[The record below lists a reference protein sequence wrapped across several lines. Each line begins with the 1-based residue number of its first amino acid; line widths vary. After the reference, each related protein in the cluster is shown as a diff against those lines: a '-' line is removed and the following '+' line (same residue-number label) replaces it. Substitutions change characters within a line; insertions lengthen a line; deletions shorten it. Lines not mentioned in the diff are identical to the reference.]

1 MLLELAQRAPVQRVV
16 LPEWTANGVEVALWR
31 LDQIDVSAPGNKLFK
46 LAENFRATR
55 AAGFRRVLS
64 FGGAFSNHIHALALS
79 GSAQGFETIG
89 IIRGESSAADNPTL
103 RDARAAG
110 MQLHFVDRKTYRL
123 LTGQGETGDENRQRT
138 AHAELQQRYGPCFIV
153 PEGGA
158 NRLGVMGCRALGEAI
173 SRLAY
178 LPDHV
183 AIPCATGSTL
193 AGIAAGLENRC
204 AVIGIAV
211 LKGGGFI
218 AEQVRAQLRDIGAWH
233 CTNWQIDI
241 DNHAGGYARVPAAL
255 RQFVARFNLHV
266 ESNLAIEPVYSGKM
280 LYAIHNR
287 IERGEFARG
296 TRILAV
302 HTGGMQ
308 GARGLVES
316 GKKINALRR
325 LAFRPQKPWRER
337 ADVASQ

>member
-16 LPEWTANGVEVALWR
+16 LPEWAAHGVEVALWR
-31 LDQIDVSAPGNKLFK
+31 LDLIDAAAPGNKLFK
-46 LAENFRATR
+46 LAKNFRAAR
-55 AAGFRRVLS
+55 VAGFRRVLS
-64 FGGAFSNHIHALALS
+64 FGGAFSNHIHALALC

-89 IIRGESSAADNPTL
+89 IIRGESSAAENPTL

-123 LTGQGETGDENRQRT
+123 LTGQGETDDENRQRVLY
-138 AHAELQQRYGPCFIV
+138 AELQQHYGPCFII

-158 NRLGVMGCRALGEAI
+158 NRLGVLGCRPLGEAI

-183 AIPCATGSTL
+183 TIPCATGSTL

-204 AVIGIAV
+204 ALLGIAV

-241 DNHAGGYARVPAAL
+241 DSHTGGYARVPAAL
-255 RQFVARFNLHV
+255 RQFVARFNLHT
-266 ESNLAIEPVYSGKM
+266 ESAIEPVYSGKM

-296 TRILAV
+296 SRILAV

-308 GARGLVES
+308 GARGFGES
-316 GKKINALRR
+316 DKKNQRAVSSLTS
-325 LAFRPQKPWRER
+325 RPQKSCRER
-337 ADVASQ
+337 AGATSQ